1 MHHNR
6 IWVDSAPGEGSRF
19 QLVLPRAPSEA
30 PASHRPGGN
39 ISRPILLVAP
49 AQAHEQLVGFL
60 EQKGYEVSTAHTVEA
75 AVTYWRSVKLAA
87 LVLDLSALGQEG
99 WRILQEFRRS
109 DDTAQVPVLALTAA
123 RDESSA
129 ASFGADAALLKPI
142 DPASLLSILQDQV
155 LRSPGVPS
163 RVLVVDDDPEARE
176 LLEETLRSAGLLP
189 VLASSGKQALE
200 ALARS
205 PVSAIVV
212 DLMMPEMSGFEL
224 ILRIRQNP
232 QFAALPVIVLTAKEI
247 DQEDARVL
255 SRQANAVFLK
265 ASPWREGF
273 LAKVHEFLKD
283 VINDGAAK

>member
-1 MHHNR
+1 
-6 IWVDSAPGEGSRF
+6 V
-19 QLVLPRAPSEA
+19 
-30 PASHRPGGN
+30 
-39 ISRPILLVAP
+39 LLVALGE
-49 AQAHEQLVGFL
+49 AHEQLAGFL
-60 EQKGYEVSTAHTVEA
+60 RQKGYDVATADTVEQA
-75 AVTYWRSVKLAA
+75 LSYSRSIIPAA
-87 LVLDLSALGQEG
+87 LVLDLPALGTEG
-99 WRILQEFRRS
+99 WRILQEFRSS
-109 DDTAQVPVLALTAA
+109 DETAQVPVLALTAA
-123 RDESSA
+123 QDQNTA
-129 ASFGADAALLKPI
+129 ASLGANAALMKPI
-142 DPASLLSILQDQV
+142 DPASLLSTLEYQI

-189 VLASSGKQALE
+189 VLASTGKQALE

-232 QFAALPVIVLTAKEI
+232 SFAVLPVIVLTAKEI
-247 DQEDARVL
+247 DQEDAQVL

-273 LAKVHEFLKD
+273 LAKVHQLLED
-283 VINDGAAK
+283 VIKNRAKDSVPK